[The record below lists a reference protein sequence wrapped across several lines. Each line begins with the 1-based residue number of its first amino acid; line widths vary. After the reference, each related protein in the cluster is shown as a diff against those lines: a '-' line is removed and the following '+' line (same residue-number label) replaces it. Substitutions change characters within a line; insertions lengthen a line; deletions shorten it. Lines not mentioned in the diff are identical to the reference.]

1 MNKKGQTM
9 KRLTQLTI
17 AIAMLLPLVAVAQT
31 TTTRTVT
38 WTAPV
43 VVPGVTTAAVSYIF
57 QWRTVGAAGWTT
69 ATGAITSPSFTLDIP
84 TGTAVECRVA
94 GIDAQGHQGPWSPT
108 SDPYTYATPGACSK
122 PVWQ

>member
-1 MNKKGQTM
+1 M

-17 AIAMLLPLVAVAQT
+17 AIAMLLPLVAAAQT

-43 VVPGVTTAAVSYIF
+43 VDATHTPAVSYIF
-57 QWRTVGAAGWTT
+57 QWRQVGAAGWTT
-69 ATGAITSPSFTLDIP
+69 ATGAITSPSFPVDIP

-122 PVWQ
+122 PVWN

>member
-43 VVPGVTTAAVSYIF
+43 VDATHTAAVSYIF

-84 TGTAVECRVA
+84 TATPVECRVA
-94 GIDAQGHQGPWSPT
+94 GIDAQGHQGPWAT
-108 SDPYTYATPGACSK
+108 SDPYTYTTPGSCGK
-122 PVWQ
+122 PVWN